1 MVYHLT
7 EIVTAL
13 AALATLAGLGYYVLG
28 LWSTWRFLRDRK
40 EREGHAQGFTPPVSI
55 LKPLKGTDPSMYESF
70 RSHCLQDYPE
80 KYEILFGVSDPQ
92 DPAIEL
98 VKKLQAEFPSQSIRL
113 IVCAKILGTN
123 VKVSNLAQMAEQAQ
137 FDHFLVNDSDIYV
150 ESDYLRRVLAP
161 LASASVGMVTCLYRG
176 EASSTLGSRLE
187 SLGISTDFALGVL
200 VARQTE
206 GVRFGLG
213 STQVFRRED
222 LQAIGGFEG
231 MLDYLADDYELGRRL
246 AALGKTVE
254 LSGIPVET
262 HLPPY
267 TLAEFWRHQLRWS
280 RSIRDSRRWGYIGY
294 AVTFALPWALVT
306 TLLSRGVNWAW
317 LLLLF
322 TLVLRAGA
330 AVLVGNSVLRDRNVI
345 RHLWLLP
352 LRDVI
357 GLLVWLA
364 SFAGHTVVWRGDTF
378 LLKNGR
384 LRRVS

>member
-1 MVYHLT
+1 
-7 EIVTAL
+7 
-13 AALATLAGLGYYVLG
+13 
-28 LWSTWRFLRDRK
+28 
-40 EREGHAQGFTPPVSI
+40 
-55 LKPLKGTDPSMYESF
+55 
-70 RSHCLQDYPE
+70 
-80 KYEILFGVSDPQ
+80 
-92 DPAIEL
+92 
-98 VKKLQAEFPSQSIRL
+98 
-113 IVCAKILGTN
+113 
-123 VKVSNLAQMAEQAQ
+123 
-137 FDHFLVNDSDIYV
+137 
-150 ESDYLRRVLAP
+150 
-161 LASASVGMVTCLYRG
+161 MVTCLYRG
-176 EASSTLGSRLE
+176 EASATLGSRLE

-213 STQVFRRED
+213 STLAFRRQD

-231 MLDYLADDYELGRRL
+231 MLDYLADDYELGHRI

-254 LSGIPVET
+254 LSDIPVET

-294 AVTFALPWALVT
+294 AVTFALPWALLT
-306 TLLSRGVNWAW
+306 ALLARGVNWAW
-317 LLLLF
+317 LLLLL
-322 TLVLRAGA
+322 TLVLRAGV

-352 LRDVI
+352 LRDAM